1 MSHEL
6 YSIELL
12 SRAIM
17 VMAGAVT
24 PYISGLLLVG
34 LLTALAQGALQ
45 VEDGTLMM
53 ATRLAAAFLTAA
65 GAMTVI
71 FRAIAALAHD
81 WIAHAP
87 AMIDRPWS

>member
-6 YSIELL
+6 YSLQLL

-17 VMAGAVT
+17 VMAEAVT
-24 PYISGLLLVG
+24 PFIFGLLLVG
-34 LLTALAQGALQ
+34 LLTALVQGALQ

-53 ATRLAAAFLTAA
+53 ATRLAAALLTAV

-71 FRAIAALAHD
+71 FRALAALAHG
-81 WIAHAP
+81 WIVNIP
-87 AMIDRPWS
+87 GMIDRVWS